1 MPLVRSE
8 HWLVTSGKRYEFRAS
23 GDPRRDD
30 RVFLGVRTTAG
41 GCKRAGLRRLLN
53 MPNAS
58 SYQETHSSAAK
69 ARLSRCQHLEH
80 RKSWRI
86 AIGYHRSS
94 LPTISKMRPVIT
106 NAWDLVRESVV
117 GFVNDNA
124 LSHGAAM
131 AFYATTSLAPIL
143 LIVVA
148 IAGLAFG
155 HEAAQLALSAQ
166 ISGLMGPESASLLQT
181 ALESA
186 SGKSSGTWAAVIGI
200 ATLFVTASG
209 VFGEMQ
215 QSLNTIWKV
224 EPQGS
229 SLSRLVRARA
239 ASLGLVAALGFMLLV
254 SLIASA
260 AISALGNVINA
271 NLPFGT
277 VVLGVV
283 NTVVSFA
290 LISGM
295 FAAIYK
301 VFPDRT
307 LEWRDVGIGA
317 VVTAALF
324 TFGKSLIGWYIGTS
338 AIASSYGAAGGL
350 LVILLWVYYSSE
362 IFLLGAEF
370 TRAYSVRHGSRS
382 DLDALVHSDLL
393 AKHVIPFHAE
403 QKANSA
409 ATVALLA
416 VACASATMTTLMLGP
431 RRP

>member
-1 MPLVRSE
+1 MQ
-8 HWLVTSGKRYEFRAS
+8 
-23 GDPRRDD
+23 
-30 RVFLGVRTTAG
+30 LG
-41 GCKRAGLRRLLN
+41 L
-53 MPNAS
+53 
-58 SYQETHSSAAK
+58 
-69 ARLSRCQHLEH
+69 
-80 RKSWRI
+80 
-86 AIGYHRSS
+86 
-94 LPTISKMRPVIT
+94 KMRRAIT
-106 NAWDLVRESVV
+106 NAGIWFKKAR

-148 IAGLAFG
+148 IAGLVFG

-186 SGKSSGTWAAVIGI
+186 SGKSSGTWAAVVGI
-200 ATLFVTASG
+200 ITLLVTASG

-254 SLIASA
+254 SLVASA
-260 AISALGNVINA
+260 AISALGNIINA
-271 NLPFGT
+271 HLPFGT
-277 VVLGVV
+277 IVLGMI
-283 NTVVSFA
+283 NAVVSFV
-290 LISGM
+290 LISAM
-295 FAAIYK
+295 FAAIFK
-301 VFPDRT
+301 ILPDRT

-324 TFGKSLIGWYIGTS
+324 TLGKSLIGWYIGTS

-350 LVILLWVYYSSE
+350 LVILLWVYYSRKFF
-362 IFLLGAEF
+362 FL
-370 TRAYSVRHGSRS
+370 VRNS
-382 DLDALVHSDLL
+382 L
-393 AKHVIPFHAE
+393 APIPFDM
-403 QKANSA
+403 A
-409 ATVALLA
+409 A
-416 VACASATMTTLMLGP
+416 GP
-431 RRP
+431 IWTRWFTDVCPQDR

>member
-1 MPLVRSE
+1 M
-8 HWLVTSGKRYEFRAS
+8 
-23 GDPRRDD
+23 
-30 RVFLGVRTTAG
+30 
-41 GCKRAGLRRLLN
+41 
-53 MPNAS
+53 
-58 SYQETHSSAAK
+58 
-69 ARLSRCQHLEH
+69 
-80 RKSWRI
+80 
-86 AIGYHRSS
+86 
-94 LPTISKMRPVIT
+94 
-106 NAWDLVRESVV
+106 

-124 LSHGAAM
+124 LSHGAAL

-155 HEAAQLALSAQ
+155 HDAAQLALSAQ

-186 SGKSSGTWAAVIGI
+186 SGKSSGTWATVIGLV
-200 ATLFVTASG
+200 TLFVTASG

-215 QSLNTIWKV
+215 LALNTIWKV
-224 EPQGS
+224 QPQGS

-239 ASLGLVAALGFMLLV
+239 ASLGLVAALGFLLLV

-260 AISALGNVINA
+260 AISALGNIINAYLPFGAIILGVINA
-271 NLPFGT
+271 L
-277 VVLGVV
+277 
-283 NTVVSFA
+283 VSFA
-290 LISGM
+290 LISVM

-301 VFPDRT
+301 VLPDRT

-324 TFGKSLIGWYIGTS
+324 TLGKTLIGWYIGTS

-382 DLDALVHSDLL
+382 DLEPTVHRT
-393 AKHVIPFHAE
+393 A
-403 QKANSA
+403 SA
-409 ATVALLA
+409 MNFAASGRADEKVNAGGLTVVSLIA
-416 VACASATMTTLMLGP
+416 VACATATLTALMP
-431 RRP
+431 RSRRP